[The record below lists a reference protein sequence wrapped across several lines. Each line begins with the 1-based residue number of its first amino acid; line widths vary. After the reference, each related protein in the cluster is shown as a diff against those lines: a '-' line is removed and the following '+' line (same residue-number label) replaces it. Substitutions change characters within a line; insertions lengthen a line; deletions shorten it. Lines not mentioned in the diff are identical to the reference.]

1 MVHTLPLFYFQ
12 RYCRLNHSVKISDGF
27 PLSHVEYDSSLQL
40 LMPIYQFASFSR
52 KHSLHLAFF
61 FLFSFLFLFL
71 SFFFTFII
79 SSNLLQ
85 RESTSRFYFIP
96 PIVLAYSSTR
106 LSSVPPSLHPTSSIS
121 CSSSAGTFCSYVY
134 GSSAYE

>member
-40 LMPIYQFASFSR
+40 LISIYQFASFSR

-79 SSNLLQ
+79 SSNQPLLLYSTHRLSVLVNQTILSTSITTPHIFYLLLIQRWYLLQ
-85 RESTSRFYFIP
+85 LCIWF
-96 PIVLAYSSTR
+96 
-106 LSSVPPSLHPTSSIS
+106 
-121 CSSSAGTFCSYVY
+121 FCL
-134 GSSAYE
+134 